1 MTRRL
6 VAGVICG
13 LLIAAPVAAQRG
25 AASGRDAGASDW
37 PSEDPPPPLLERDVI
52 FPEYEVRTLDNGLQV
67 VFVGHHEQPAVN
79 VRLLVRAGASSDP
92 GGTPGIAAMAA
103 QLLDQGTTTRSAQD
117 IARQID
123 YVGGVLGVG
132 AASDLSFV
140 NTVVMSDSFDLA
152 LDLLSDVTRHPA
164 FAPAELER
172 QRQQVL
178 SGMQVSYDDPGYL
191 ASVVFNRLVYGFHPY
206 GMPHNGTPESVR
218 AIGREDLVTFHAAH
232 YMPNNAVLAI
242 VGDVTAEQAFAGAE
256 RALGDWA
263 KGDLPRAPAD
273 ETPSPT
279 RRLIVVDKPG
289 AVQTAVRAGHLALP
303 RAHPDF
309 LAFDVAIKILGGE
322 GGNRLGGVLRTERS
336 LTYAASADT
345 AARRSAG
352 DFMATT
358 DTRSVA
364 TAEALRLTVDEIA
377 RLQRE
382 PVTERELRGAQAY
395 LAGNFPITLET
406 PNAIAVQVLEAIL
419 FGLDLD
425 ELETYRERINGVTV
439 GDIRRVAQAYLKPGN
454 LSIVLVGDASTFV
467 DDLAGV
473 GFDRFEVISQSE
485 LDLSSADLKRP
496 SGVAP

>member
-1 MTRRL
+1 MTRRF
-6 VAGVICG
+6 VVGVVCV
-13 LLIAAPVAAQRG
+13 LLIAAPAAGQRG
-25 AASGRDAGASDW
+25 GRTGPDVAGVDW
-37 PSEDPPPPLLERDVI
+37 PTEDPPPPLLEREVT
-52 FPEYEVRTLDNGLQV
+52 FPRYEVRTLDNGLQV

-92 GGTPGIAAMAA
+92 SGTPGVAALAA
-103 QLLDQGTTTRSAQD
+103 QLLDQGTTTRSAQE
-117 IARQID
+117 IARQVD
-123 YVGGVLGVG
+123 YVGGALAVG

-140 NTVVMSDSFDLA
+140 NAIVMSDSFDLA
-152 LDLLSDVTRHPA
+152 LDVLSDVARHPA
-164 FAPAELER
+164 FAAAEIER

-178 SGMQVSYDDPGYL
+178 SGMQVSYDDPGYI
-191 ASVVFNRLVYGFHPY
+191 ASIVFNRLVYGFHPY

-218 AIGREDLVTFHAAH
+218 AIRRDDLVSFHNAH

-242 VGDVTAEQAFAGAE
+242 VGDVTAQEAFAGAE
-256 RALGDWA
+256 RALGDWER
-263 KGDLPRAPAD
+263 GDLPRAPTDVA
-273 ETPSPT
+273 PAPT
-279 RRLIVVDKPG
+279 RRLIVVDRPG

-309 LAFDVAIKILGGE
+309 LTFDVAIKILGGE

-336 LTYAASADT
+336 LTYAASADV
-345 AARRSAG
+345 AGRRSAG

-382 PVTERELRGAQAY
+382 PVTQRELRGAQDY

-406 PNAIAVQVLEAIL
+406 PNAIATQVLEAIL

-425 ELETYRERINGVTV
+425 ELETYRERINRVTV
-439 GDIRRVAQAYLKPGN
+439 SDIRRVARAYLKPGN
-454 LSIVLVGDASTFV
+454 LSIVLVGDASTFI
-467 DDLAGV
+467 DDLAGA
-473 GFDRFEVISQSE
+473 GFDRFEVIPRSE